1 VNYCTEGDKGLDSD
15 TFCVAAKRK
24 SINTFNNM
32 KKNFAKAVNNW
43 QNKNGENM
51 AVCAATL
58 GIETDPTQWSHDKL
72 TKYKRTYKK
81 KVPRTAWL
89 GVKAFPKTP
98 KKKKATPPPSC
109 ANVLK
114 DTKGKK
120 LSVLKAKKFVKVAT
134 KQLAKALEKSPNF
147 CA

>member
-1 VNYCTEGDKGLDSD
+1 
-15 TFCVAAKRK
+15 
-24 SINTFNNM
+24 M
-32 KKNFAKAVNNW
+32 KII
-43 QNKNGENM
+43 
-51 AVCAATL
+51 L
-58 GIETDPTQWSHDKL
+58 
-72 TKYKRTYKK
+72 
-81 KVPRTAWL
+81 
-89 GVKAFPKTP
+89 AFPKTP
-98 KKKKATPPPSC
+98 KKKKAKQPPSC